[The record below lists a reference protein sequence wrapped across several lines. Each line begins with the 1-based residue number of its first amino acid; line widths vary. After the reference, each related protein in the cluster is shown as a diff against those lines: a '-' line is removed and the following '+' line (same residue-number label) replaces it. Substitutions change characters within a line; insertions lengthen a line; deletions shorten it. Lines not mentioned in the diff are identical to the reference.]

1 MTRVAFHFNVDDRL
15 HHSCRLVRKGIAAG
29 SSLVVTGP
37 QDILDEFDRQLWALA
52 ATEFLPHCRPGDLD
66 SLVEKSPVLLC
77 ESLNGIAAR
86 DVLVNLGQTVPDGF
100 AAFPRVI
107 EVVSTDEVER
117 GPARLRWKHYA
128 TVGSELSKH
137 DLGARAAP

>member
-1 MTRVAFHFNVDDRL
+1 MTQVAFHFNVEDRL

-29 SSLVVTGP
+29 SSLVVIGP
-37 QDILDEFDRQLWALA
+37 GDVLDQFDRELWALS
-52 ATEFLPHCRPGDLD
+52 ATEFLPHCRASDAE
-66 SLVEKSPVLLC
+66 SLVHKSPVLLC
-77 ESLNGIAAR
+77 ESLNGIATR
-86 DVLVNLGQTVPDGF
+86 DVLVNLGQTVPGGF
-100 AAFPRVI
+100 EAFPKVI

-128 TVGSELSKH
+128 QTDLELVKH